1 MKRLT
6 PVTLRKR
13 TKFVA
18 PVAKPAYEC
27 RRCGSHEYQTGEL
40 RGAGGLIS
48 SVFELDTERFSFVAC
63 NRCRHT
69 EFFRASLAELGQ
81 ILDLL
86 VN

>member
-13 TKFVA
+13 AKFVA
-18 PVAKPAYEC
+18 PKAKPAYEC

-48 SVFELDTERFSFVAC
+48 SVPATLRDQKTLSESLDS
-63 NRCRHT
+63 
-69 EFFRASLAELGQ
+69 
-81 ILDLL
+81 
-86 VN
+86 